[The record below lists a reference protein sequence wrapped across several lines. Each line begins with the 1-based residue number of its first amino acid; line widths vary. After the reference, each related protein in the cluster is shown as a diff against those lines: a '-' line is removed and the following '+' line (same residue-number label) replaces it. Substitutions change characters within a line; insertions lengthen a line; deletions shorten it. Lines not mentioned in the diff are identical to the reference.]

1 MMARG
6 IWHKQGKVGIL
17 VHYQDRYY
25 YYYYW
30 QGKQGIQV
38 ARLVI
43 LKYTNPLD
51 LVGFDL
57 MEYQEE
63 ENCNIDY
70 Y

>member
-1 MMARG
+1 MMALG

-17 VHYQDRYY
+17 AHYLGHYY

-38 ARLVI
+38 EQLAI
-43 LKYTNPLD
+43 SKYTNLLD